1 MKKYLIILLMA
12 MLPTLAL
19 AQQAG
24 QHITR
29 PNKPSTTN
37 TKPPKKQAPS
47 KKQTTPK
54 PPKKQS
60 HSQPVGTGHAQSDNS
75 NTNGRAQFES
85 RPAMQNKTF
94 TVNGVSFT
102 MVKIDSGTF
111 TMGNTPEQDGS
122 FLFDI
127 PPHQVTLSSYYIGET
142 EVTQELWEAVM
153 GNNPSQYKGPL
164 LPVGQVNCTDCEA
177 FIIKL
182 NKLTGE
188 QFHIPTEAQWEF
200 AARGGNK
207 SKGYKY
213 SGNNLLG
220 EVAWYE
226 NNSSKTPHNVATRQP
241 NELGI
246 YDMSGNVAEWCS
258 DWYDPKNV
266 DESTD
271 PKTDPT
277 GLSYGT
283 VRITRGGN
291 FYMFGEQE
299 CLVSDREISAP
310 DFRAS
315 FLGLRLAL

>member
-19 AQQAG
+19 AQKAG
-24 QHITR
+24 GHITR
-29 PNKPSTTN
+29 PGKAKPKTE
-37 TKPPKKQAPS
+37 KPATPKPS
-47 KKQTTPK
+47 KKQTASK
-54 PPKKQS
+54 PSKKQS
-60 HSQPVGTGHAQSDNS
+60 TTRTPVGSSPVTTSSSQ
-75 NTNGRAQFES
+75 S

-153 GNNPSQYKGPL
+153 GNNPSHYKGSL
-164 LPVGQVNCTDCEA
+164 RPVEQVNCTDCEA

-226 NNSSKTPHNVATRQP
+226 NNSSKIHHNVATRQP

-299 CLVSDREISAP
+299 CLVSDREVSAP